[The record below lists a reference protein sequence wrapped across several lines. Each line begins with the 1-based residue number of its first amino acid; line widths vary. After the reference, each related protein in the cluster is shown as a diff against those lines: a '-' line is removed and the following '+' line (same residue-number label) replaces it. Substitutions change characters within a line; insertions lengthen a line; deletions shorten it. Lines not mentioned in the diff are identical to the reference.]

1 MKNRFAFT
9 MIELIFVIVVMGI
22 LAKFGAEF
30 LAQAYNGFIFSKINN
45 ELQSKSESAVEQ
57 IAARLQYRI
66 KASVIGRN
74 PNDNNFS
81 ANFETPVTISGLSDA
96 NRSKYTILEWVGI
109 ANESFRGKTA
119 PLWSAIIDLRHP
131 NSNAT
136 QLVSPETNTTAIN
149 NLITILSPN
158 TGTDINDSAIYFV
171 GSDSNVKNGF
181 GWDGQAIT
189 EQNLT
194 MHPIKTDANITH
206 LIPRDGAT
214 NNTNTFSGED
224 VYEYYQLAWTAYAI
238 GIDTA
243 EPTKLKL
250 WYDYQPWEGE
260 KYTDGNSTTIMEN
273 VSTFQYNTVGS
284 ILKIQVCS
292 KSSYDTNGEGN
303 YSICKEKTVY

>member
-1 MKNRFAFT
+1 MRRYAFT

-66 KASVIGRN
+66 KASVVGRDPSN
-74 PNDNNFS
+74 NNFS
-81 ANFETPVTISGLSDA
+81 TNFKAPTEINTTEAP
-96 NRSKYTILEWVGI
+96 KYSILEWIGI
-109 ANESFRGKTA
+109 ANESFRGTTK
-119 PLWSAIIDLRHP
+119 PLWSGIIDIDPSRILGTR
-131 NSNAT
+131 T
-136 QLVSPETNTTAIN
+136 LVSPDTNTTAIN
-149 NLITILSPN
+149 NMIHDLRPTTSATTIN
-158 TGTDINDSAIYFV
+158 NAAIYFV
-171 GSDSNVKNGF
+171 GSNSNVHTGF
-181 GWDGQAIT
+181 GWDKNQVDAIY
-189 EQNLT
+189 
-194 MHPIKTDANITH
+194 PVDANTTH
-206 LIPRDGAT
+206 LNWLVAD
-214 NNTNTFSGED
+214 NNFSNVD
-224 VYEYYQLAWTAYAI
+224 VYEYYQLAWTAYAV

-260 KYTDGNSTTIMEN
+260 DYTSGTSITLMEN
-273 VSTFQYNTVGS
+273 VSTFQYNAVGS

-292 KSSYDTNGEGN
+292 KSSYDTSGEGN